1 MYNSEMEKKV
11 KRVYVDS
18 TAVGGKFNTRIAKQ
32 TKPFWDAVDR
42 GEIVVIV
49 SDMLER
55 EVKNPKTPQRVK
67 IFFDSLMQSQAIRV
81 TAGKEVNELAG
92 RYITEKVVDQ
102 SCFSDCVHVALA
114 TLSHADVLVS
124 WNLKH
129 MIEQSEGYK
138 NVNKTLGYP
147 EIEIL
152 TPEKFM
158 EAKHD
163 ST

>member
-1 MYNSEMEKKV
+1 
-11 KRVYVDS
+11 
-18 TAVGGKFNTRIAKQ
+18 
-32 TKPFWDAVDR
+32 
-42 GEIVVIV
+42 
-49 SDMLER
+49 MLER

-67 IFFDSLMQSQAIRV
+67 IFFDSLMESQAIRV
-81 TAGKEVNELAG
+81 TAGKEVNELVG

-102 SCFSDCVHVALA
+102 SCFSDCVHIALA

-129 MIEQSEGYK
+129 MVEQSEGYK

-158 EAKHD
+158 EVKHD